1 MYEQNSLEKIL
12 YGNTNGKK
20 SFSQFR
26 KGRVCEEKNS
36 SLEEDTDRSSK
47 KRKDTVRRM
56 EGSHQKRNRDKKIK
70 KLESDSSH
78 WRGLS

>member
-70 KLESDSSH
+70 KLQDNPRH
-78 WRGLS
+78 WSGLT